1 MSINESENSY
11 NAMKN
16 ALRQKM
22 LDKSDKK
29 ISPISIENIN
39 QESNVVKTNK
49 AKTNKDEP
57 LSVILKPGQKGA
69 FLYSRVSHI
78 HNKED
83 RDHNESISLDH
94 QDHAITSYCH
104 KNNYVIV
111 EKFVDASISGGSIE
125 GRPGMKSL
133 LNKLRKN
140 IVVIC
145 STVSRLSRNTEELLY
160 INRRIQE
167 AGAEL
172 VVLDMP
178 ISPSSIQGE
187 MLLSMLGSF
196 ATMERKQ
203 NNLKI
208 SECMKNASRE
218 GKLIKSPKWGWSVV
232 NKQYVENPEQQKV
245 ISFIKMLLEHDPD
258 MLAGRITR
266 ELEENGFKNR
276 KGKTI
281 HVTTVQS
288 IMREI
293 KTPTM
298 PLIMEKQKEAALEKE
313 KLKNEKLTENKT
325 I

>member
-1 MSINESENSY
+1 MSINQSENSY

-22 LDKSDKK
+22 IDKSDNK
-29 ISPISIENIN
+29 ISPISTENIN
-39 QESNVVKTNK
+39 KSLDIPKINEPKT
-49 AKTNKDEP
+49 
-57 LSVILKPGQKGA
+57 ILKPGQKGA
-69 FLYSRVSHI
+69 FVYSRVSHI
-78 HNKED
+78 YNKDD
-83 RDHNESISLDH
+83 RDNNESISLDH
-94 QDHAITSYCH
+94 QDHAITTYCH
-104 KNNYVIV
+104 KNNYVIL
-111 EKFVDASISGGSIE
+111 EKFVDASIGGASIK
-125 GRPGMKSL
+125 GRPGMEAL
-133 LNKLRKN
+133 LDKLRKN

-145 STVSRLSRNTEELLY
+145 STVSRLSRNTEELLS
-160 INRRIQE
+160 INRRIQA

-208 SECMKNASRE
+208 SECMKNASRD
-218 GKLIKSPKWGWSVV
+218 GKLIKAPKFGFSVV
-232 NKQYVENPEQQKV
+232 NKQYVENPEQQKA
-245 ISFIKMLLEHDPD
+245 ITYIKMLLEHDPD
-258 MLAGRITR
+258 LLAGRITR
-266 ELEENGFKNR
+266 ELHENGFVNR
-276 KGKTI
+276 KGKPI

-293 KTPTM
+293 KNPTM
-298 PLIMEKQKEAALEKE
+298 PQIMEKQKEAALEKE
-313 KLKNEKLTENKT
+313 KLKNDKLTENKT